1 MHYLANRT
9 LENFVLEPGSN
20 SPELVSLPWSKSINW
35 IMFRYYFHSAQV
47 VKELNSGTKK
57 KLR

>member
-47 VKELNSGTKK
+47 VKEL
-57 KLR
+57 R